1 MIVRMFLLWARSAPP
16 TQRAR
21 ATAALA
27 GAFLSGELSPD
38 DLVEAETALTAM
50 LDDGSPLVRQ
60 AMAEVLAGSADAPRH
75 IIVALAGDQGEVA
88 EPVLA
93 RSPLLLDADLVDCA
107 ALGDERVQSAI
118 ARRAWL
124 SPSVSAA
131 LAEIARPGALAEL
144 ARNPGA
150 QIAHGALVRMV
161 ERHGDEPAL
170 REALLGRP
178 DLPVDIAQAI
188 AAALA
193 QALGSFVVDCGWLS
207 AERSGRVTRE
217 ARERTTV
224 ALSVRKEAADVRR
237 LVRHLRDSDQLTPA
251 LILRAMLSGQANFAE
266 AAFAELTGVSDF
278 RVAGIFRDPHRF
290 TFRALFAKAG
300 LPDLLRPAFEA
311 ALAAGRDPKAGV
323 GRAKLSRRMIE
334 RALRACDGLP
344 PDEAGRLV
352 ALLRR
357 FDVEAARDE
366 ARDAADGLADE
377 AALALLMEHAPQ
389 TLLAGERSVPIAA

>member
-1 MIVRMFLLWARSAPP
+1 MIVRRFLLWARSAPP

-27 GAFLSGELSPD
+27 EAYLSRQLSSD
-38 DLVEAETALTAM
+38 DLTEAETALTAM
-50 LDDGSPLVRQ
+50 LDDGSPLVRR
-60 AMAEVLAGSADAPRH
+60 AMADRLADSPDAPRH

-118 ARRAWL
+118 AQREWL
-124 SPSVSAA
+124 SASVSAA
-131 LAEIARPGALAEL
+131 LAEIARPAALARL
-144 ARNPGA
+144 AGNAGA
-150 QIAHGALVRMV
+150 QISHAALARMV
-161 ERHGDEPAL
+161 ERHGDQPAL

-188 AAALA
+188 AAVLA
-193 QALGSFVVDCGWLS
+193 RVLGSFVVDCGWLS
-207 AERSGRVTRE
+207 AERSGRITRE

-224 ALSVRKEAADVRR
+224 ALSVRTETAEVRR
-237 LVRHLRDSDQLTPA
+237 LVRHLRQSDQLTPA
-251 LILRAMLSGQANFAE
+251 LILRAMLSGQAHFAE
-266 AAFAELTGVSDF
+266 AAFSELTGVANA

-311 ALAAGRDPKAGV
+311 ALTAGRDQKAGT
-323 GRAKLSRRMIE
+323 GRAKLSRCTIE
-334 RALRACDGLP
+334 RALKACDGLP
-344 PDEAGRLV
+344 ADEAGRLV

-377 AALALLMEHAPQ
+377 AALALVMEHAPQ